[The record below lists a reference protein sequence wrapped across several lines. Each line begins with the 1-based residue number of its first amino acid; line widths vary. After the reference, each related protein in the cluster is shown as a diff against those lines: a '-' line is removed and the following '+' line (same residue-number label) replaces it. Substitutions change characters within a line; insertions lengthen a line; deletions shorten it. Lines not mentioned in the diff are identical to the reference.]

1 MCRRRGWPVR
11 RPAVSSTT
19 PLPSVGH
26 TTSGFEICGC
36 SHWSFRSDPGQKTVK
51 IAPQFGCHNA
61 AALMRAA
68 ASLPGLMRHSTPIY
82 VDPATLYC
90 SSLCRLFKRKW
101 RDVHEQTWTQVSV
114 DDLRRLYKAKG
125 LNVERKSKDQMIT
138 DLSPLFKSPKVNYTW
153 QVRMQS
159 CVDSP
164 RKPNE
169 LGRET
174 SQCCR
179 MVLHWAVSNPL
190 RRGRKLRGRCVTSG
204 MPRGREAT
212 QGAGGAIAG
221 DYAALTM
228 SELHEEA
235 IAEGCRHPSQKG
247 ASSGVFYQ
255 FSLSVRCA

>member
-1 MCRRRGWPVR
+1 MSQCSGSHEGR
-11 RPAVSSTT
+11 SKS
-19 PLPSVGH
+19 
-26 TTSGFEICGC
+26 SGF
-36 SHWSFRSDPGQKTVK
+36 D
-51 IAPQFGCHNA
+51 APFD
-61 AALMRAA
+61 
-68 ASLPGLMRHSTPIY
+68 SIY

-101 RDVHEQTWTQVSV
+101 RDVHKQTWTQVSV

-221 DYAALTM
+221 TM
-228 SELHEEA
+228 RRSR
-235 IAEGCRHPSQKG
+235 CRSCTRRRLPRVSTPSQKG